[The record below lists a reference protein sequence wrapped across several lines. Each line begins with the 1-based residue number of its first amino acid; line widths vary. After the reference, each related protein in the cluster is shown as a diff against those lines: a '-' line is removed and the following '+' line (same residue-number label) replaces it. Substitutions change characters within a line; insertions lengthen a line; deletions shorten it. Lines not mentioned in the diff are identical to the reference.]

1 MYLKNIEISLTEGAE
16 ILKIKEESL
25 KRLLKRK
32 RINGEKDKDGRW
44 HIYLF
49 DVLFYKKYRGKSYEA
64 PEGSLTVTET
74 AKCLGIP
81 REEVI
86 NKIREGMLKA
96 IKIQGTWYIFRS
108 SLIRALDKQIE
119 TLKAPDYIEE
129 HYEKIKILCPYGISG
144 GESVEIIR
152 WLNAYKLHHMIVYKK
167 DENDHEA
174 HEIKNCLDLMGLQIL
189 KNEIISLKF
198 GGLLAHVMMKEF
210 KEMNTNLFR
219 SHL

>member
-74 AKCLGIP
+74 AKCLG
-81 REEVI
+81 
-86 NKIREGMLKA
+86 
-96 IKIQGTWYIFRS
+96 S
-108 SLIRALDKQIE
+108 SRLVS
-119 TLKAPDYIEE
+119 
-129 HYEKIKILCPYGISG
+129 C
-144 GESVEIIR
+144 
-152 WLNAYKLHHMIVYKK
+152 
-167 DENDHEA
+167 
-174 HEIKNCLDLMGLQIL
+174 CLDS
-189 KNEIISLKF
+189 K
-198 GGLLAHVMMKEF
+198 
-210 KEMNTNLFR
+210 
-219 SHL
+219 